1 MYKIAILGCENTHAN
16 SFLRQIYK
24 KGRHPDIGVIGIYSD
39 DADAARKLHEEFG
52 VPVMGS
58 YDELVGKV
66 DGIMVTARHG
76 ANHYKYAKPYLS
88 SGIPMFIDKP
98 VTCNGEEAVAFM
110 RDARDN
116 GVRICGSSVGKF
128 LSGVV
133 ALSEKIKS
141 GEIGT
146 IHGGNICAPIEID
159 SPYGGFY
166 FYTPHLVQMMV
177 TLFGGDVLEVSA
189 VQQGRDVGIVANY
202 RDYPIT
208 GSYVSAGGH
217 FAATVYAENGI
228 FTEPCELHSYAF
240 EHQLDDMHDLLVGG
254 DMKESYDDFIRP
266 IFILEALDA
275 SLKSGKVEP
284 VRILPV

>member
-24 KGRHPDIGVIGIYSD
+24 KGRYPDIEVIGIYSEEEEPC
-39 DADAARKLHEEFG
+39 RKLSEEFG
-52 VPVMGS
+52 VPVMKH

-76 ANHYKYAKPYLS
+76 DNHYKYAKPYLS

-98 VTCNGEEAVAFM
+98 VTVSGEEAVAFM
-110 RDARDN
+110 RDAKAN

-128 LSGVV
+128 LNGVV
-133 ALSEKIKS
+133 VLAEKVKS
-141 GEIGT
+141 CELGT

-166 FYTPHLVQMMV
+166 FYSPHLVQMMI
-177 TLFGGDVLEVSA
+177 TIFGGDVLEVGA
-189 VQQGRDVGIVANY
+189 MVQGKDVGIVAKY

-217 FAATVYAENGI
+217 FAATIYTESGI
-228 FTEPCELHSYAF
+228 YTEPCELHSYAF
-240 EHQLDDMHDLLVGG
+240 ERQLDDMHDLLAGG
-254 DMKESYDDFIRP
+254 AMKESYDAFIRP
-266 IFILEALDA
+266 VFILEALEA
-275 SLKSGKVEP
+275 SLKSGKLEP